1 MSAPLLSVRGGAL
14 TQHPWEQPA
23 RRGAASPRSVPRS
36 VFRLFSGEGR
46 GEVLGL
52 SLEGLL
58 VPGEVGLQP
67 VTREGTWGGQEP
79 GAAKDW
85 GQEVRAG
92 RVSVGWCN
100 QGRLPGGGGR
110 ARLDREAGTWSG
122 AECGIDCCLYPCLL
136 GPGLFA
142 SLVRE

>member
-1 MSAPLLSVRGGAL
+1 MSAPFLPVRGGAL
-14 TQHPWEQPA
+14 SQHPWGQPA
-23 RRGAASPRSVPRS
+23 RSGAASPRSVPRS

-52 SLEGLL
+52 PLEGLL

-85 GQEVRAG
+85 
-92 RVSVGWCN
+92 
-100 QGRLPGGGGR
+100 
-110 ARLDREAGTWSG
+110 DRK
-122 AECGIDCCLYPCLL
+122 
-136 GPGLFA
+136 
-142 SLVRE
+142 